1 MKQTLEKHLLVD
13 FAAIRKIVERN
24 EINITW
30 IKKEK
35 KQTGDTLTKCRASSK
50 ILCDVLSS

>member
-30 IKKEK
+30 IEKEK
-35 KQTGDTLTKCRASSK
+35 KQIGDSLTKCRASSK